1 MKTFTRL
8 LSLTMLAGSLFVH
21 SPAKA
26 DTVYHRVY
34 HTSTAAG
41 DPFSI
46 LDIHQNNVLTEAE
59 YNNGAMTAP
68 FSTVDTNHDGFITRT
83 EFYSYYRANT
93 PVKTADLNLIM
104 PAAGGSEDYN
114 DDQCRPQY

>member
-1 MKTFTRL
+1 MKKLTRL
-8 LSLTMLAGSLFVH
+8 LRLTMVAVSLFVY

-34 HTSTAAG
+34 HTTTAAG

-46 LDIHQNNVLTEAE
+46 LDKHQNNVLTEAE

-68 FSTVDTNHDGFITRT
+68 FSAVDVNHDGFITRT

-93 PVKTADLNLIM
+93 PVRSADLNLI
-104 PAAGGSEDYN
+104 ADGLRQRGL
-114 DDQCRPQY
+114 Q